1 MFSYPESVK
10 EIIDLL
16 LSNGFKAYL
25 AGGCVRDSIMGVTP
39 HDYDVATSALP
50 EQMMNVF
57 SDYKVIPTGIKHGT
71 VTVLSGGLPVEVT
84 TFRTDGK
91 YSDNRRPDSVSFTA
105 SFEDDAKRRD
115 FTVNAMGYNEYE
127 GLLDYFGGKKDIENK
142 IIRCVGDPDE
152 RFCEDALRILRALRF
167 SSVLDF
173 DIESKTS
180 SSAIK
185 NRALIDNISAERIRE
200 EFVKLLCG
208 KRARDVLSEYSPI
221 ITTFIPEAACM
232 IGFRQHTPYHIYDVW
247 EHTLKAVESIPP
259 EVHLRL
265 AAFFHDFGK
274 PGTFS
279 YDENG
284 VGHFYGH
291 AAKSCII
298 AENVMK
304 RLKFDKCTENRVL
317 AIIKYHDLQIENTPN
332 AVKKCMNKISGE
344 TFFDLINMFRA
355 DNAAQAPM
363 CRYRI
368 KHYDALEK
376 TARDIIE
383 EKSCFSLASL
393 DIDGDDLIN
402 LGIPRGKKI
411 GAILNNLL
419 ELVMNEKLENE
430 KKILIDYVVRN
441 MDRL

>member
-1 MFSYPESVK
+1 
-10 EIIDLL
+10 
-16 LSNGFKAYL
+16 
-25 AGGCVRDSIMGVTP
+25 
-39 HDYDVATSALP
+39 
-50 EQMMNVF
+50 
-57 SDYKVIPTGIKHGT
+57 
-71 VTVLSGGLPVEVT
+71 
-84 TFRTDGK
+84 
-91 YSDNRRPDSVSFTA
+91 
-105 SFEDDAKRRD
+105 
-115 FTVNAMGYNEYE
+115 MGYNEYE

-152 RFCEDALRILRALRF
+152 RFSEDALRILRALRF

-393 DIDGDDLIN
+393 DIDGNDIIN

-411 GAILNNLL
+411 GVILNKLL
-419 ELVMNEKLENE
+419 ELVINEKLANE
-430 KKILIDYVVRN
+430 KQILIDYVMRN

>member
-1 MFSYPESVK
+1 MK
-10 EIIDLL
+10 
-16 LSNGFKAYL
+16 
-25 AGGCVRDSIMGVTP
+25 
-39 HDYDVATSALP
+39 
-50 EQMMNVF
+50 

-152 RFCEDALRILRALRF
+152 RFSEDALRILRALRF

-393 DIDGDDLIN
+393 DIDGNDIIN

-411 GAILNNLL
+411 GVILNKLL
-419 ELVMNEKLENE
+419 ELVINEKLANE
-430 KKILIDYVVRN
+430 KQILIDYVMRN